1 MLLFFVVVGVE
12 KVAYFIKIKIEKKNN
27 DDDITLLEKSVISYK
42 IEQ

>member
-1 MLLFFVVVGVE
+1 MLLFFVVVEVE
-12 KVAYFIKIKIEKKNN
+12 KEAYFIKIKIEKKNN